1 MPLHAASSTEVL
13 LQMFFLSLNIKTLSW
28 KLQGSVQTSHLNQGY
43 LVLSLSLFKSLLNLL
58 QYCLLY
64 ALAFWLL
71 GIEDLSLLTRDQTCS
86 PCIGRQSLIHWI
98 MREVPL
104 VLLVFFIKSTSL
116 HTFIGE
122 MWGTKRG
129 GERKYLVAVILS
141 LSKARGF
148 SHFTPFLGIS
158 LFMEILDLCFPIW
171 IVTNHICLLH
181 TQMWLI
187 WSEKYYNW
195 NISQVLKIV

>member
-1 MPLHAASSTEVL
+1 MQPLARKCCCRCSFWARTSRLWAESCKGQFRQVT
-13 LQMFFLSLNIKTLSW
+13 SIKGISF
-28 KLQGSVQTSHLNQGY
+28 
-43 LVLSLSLFKSLLNLL
+43 SLSLFKSLLNLL

-158 LFMEILDLCFPIW
+158 LFTEILDLCFPIW